1 MVSRLKGAPMVDNP
15 LWEICEREALG
26 RGRGGE
32 GARDTFGARADR
44 GDVRCRLLPAEN
56 AAPMLAP
63 LAPELEVD
71 IMKASSRNLGGCNAL
86 VAVWFDHHCPNA
98 GRLDACCGSYGTSL
112 TVARSP

>member
-1 MVSRLKGAPMVDNP
+1 MVDNP

-26 RGRGGE
+26 R
-32 GARDTFGARADR
+32 ARDTFGARADR

-71 IMKASSRNLGGCNAL
+71 IMKASSRNLEDATRSLLFGSIIIAL
-86 VAVWFDHHCPNA
+86 TLAA
-98 GRLDACCGSYGTSL
+98 L
-112 TVARSP
+112 TPAVARMARH

>member
-1 MVSRLKGAPMVDNP
+1 MVDNP

-26 RGRGGE
+26 R
-32 GARDTFGARADR
+32 ARDTFGARADR

-86 VAVWFDHHCPNA
+86 IAV
-98 GRLDACCGSYGTSL
+98 
-112 TVARSP
+112 